1 MGVSHLVVVHTDLI
15 STSARQRQLGR
26 ARSPPR
32 VVGNVVAA
40 EKAADR
46 ATVVVE
52 VGAHEVMAGA
62 ADIAV
67 LDFDVASTPDGV
79 RLSRAALRIRQ
90 SGEHRLRGQ
99 SASLRLGRSAF
110 SGDEVGHEAVY
121 VRVRGMHVRGSC
133 TDGA

>member
-1 MGVSHLVVVHTDLI
+1 MGVSHRVVVDKDLV
-15 STSARQRQLGR
+15 SMSAPQRQLGR

-40 EKAADR
+40 GRAADR

-52 VGAHEVMAGA
+52 VGAHGVMAGA

-79 RLSRAALRIRQ
+79 
-90 SGEHRLRGQ
+90 
-99 SASLRLGRSAF
+99 
-110 SGDEVGHEAVY
+110 
-121 VRVRGMHVRGSC
+121 
-133 TDGA
+133 